1 MSDPRVAP
9 AKKPSKNRE
18 KLLAAGRR
26 LFAARG
32 FAATGTEDIVREA
45 GLTRGALYHQFA
57 DKCDL
62 FRAVLERMLP
72 EIGTRLFNETM
83 ATIKAD
89 REDLKVGAQVLLRI
103 YADPEVRQLF
113 LIEGPAVLGFMD
125 WKTLQAPLS
134 KIFLDHA
141 LQHLVD
147 EGTLEAE
154 RMEAV
159 GELLA
164 GALQQAGLGIAA
176 AADVEAARAQ
186 YGAGLD
192 LIIDG
197 LMKSK

>member
-1 MSDPRVAP
+1 MSETRVAP

-18 KLLAAGRR
+18 KLLEAGRR

-45 GLTRGALYHQFA
+45 GLTRGALYYQFA
-57 DKCDL
+57 DKRDL

-83 ATIKAD
+83 TTIKAD

-125 WKTLQAPLS
+125 WKQLQAPLS

-147 EGTLEAE
+147 EGTLEGG

-176 AADVEAARAQ
+176 ADDVEVARTQ

-197 LMKSK
+197 LMKR

>member
-1 MSDPRVAP
+1 MSDIRVAP

-18 KLLAAGRR
+18 KLIAAGRR
-26 LFAARG
+26 LFAERG
-32 FAATGTEDIVREA
+32 FAATGTEDIAREA

-57 DKCDL
+57 DKRDL

-89 REDLKVGAQVLLRI
+89 REDLKVGSQVLLRI
-103 YADPEVRQLF
+103 YADPEVRLLF

-125 WKTLQAPLS
+125 WKALQAPLS

-147 EGTLEAE
+147 EGTLEAG

-176 AADVEAARAQ
+176 ADDVEAARAQ

-197 LMKSK
+197 LMKR

>member
-1 MSDPRVAP
+1 MSETRVAP

-26 LFAARG
+26 LFAERG

-45 GLTRGALYHQFA
+45 GLTRGALYYQFG
-57 DKCDL
+57 DKRDL

-103 YADPEVRQLF
+103 YADPEVRLLF

-125 WKTLQAPLS
+125 WKVLQAPLS

-147 EGTLEAE
+147 EGTLEAD
-154 RMEAV
+154 RMSAV

-176 AADVEAARAQ
+176 ADDVEAARAQ

-197 LMKSK
+197 LMGR